1 MSMFKQLTY
10 FIFYISIILT
20 ATSCQAEPEVTMP
33 DKPLEIV
40 LNTTAKALY
49 ESNPEY
55 TAFQENDA

>member
-40 LNTTAKALY
+40 LNTSAKALFERINLY
-49 ESNPEY
+49 
-55 TAFQENDA
+55 